1 MYVIYADE
9 LFLENLIVDYILLI
23 VTSRISGIAARRLR
37 VLAAATLGAV
47 YAMLVTLSGAE
58 FWVSWAFKITVGL
71 LMVTV
76 VFGATRNIL
85 RVFLLFFGVSAAFAG
100 AVMASAIVR
109 GESPWAVAVGQ
120 VSFGAL
126 LLAFGVFY
134 VLFAAVFRAVARHR
148 TRGDIRPLT
157 VTYRGKKAA
166 IQALLDTGNGLH
178 EPVSGLP
185 VAVCSL
191 EAALPLFDGPTA
203 EILRRE
209 PDPSRAL
216 EELYNAGVYSFL
228 LVPYRAVGV
237 KNGMLLAFRPDGL
250 RLGTRELASLVALSP
265 EGVGEGVGYSAVVGV

>member
-9 LFLENLIVDYILLI
+9 LFFENLIIDYILLI
-23 VTSRISGIAARRLR
+23 VTARLSGIAARRLR
-37 VLAAATLGAV
+37 VLAAATLGAL
-47 YAMLVTLSGAE
+47 YALLATLSGAG

-76 VFGATRNIL
+76 VFGASQRLL
-85 RVFLLFFGVSAAFAG
+85 RVFLLFFGISAAFAG

-109 GESPWAVAVGQ
+109 GESPGAAAIGR
-120 VSFGAL
+120 VSLGAL

-134 VLFAAVFRAVARHR
+134 VLFAAVFKAVARHR
-148 TRGDIRPLT
+148 TRGDIRTLT

-209 PDPSRAL
+209 SDPYRAL

-237 KNGMLLAFRPDGL
+237 KTGMLLAFRPDGL
-250 RLGTRELASLVALSP
+250 RLGTRELSSFVALSP
-265 EGVGEGVGYSAVVGV
+265 DDVGEGLGYSAVVGA